1 MSDTNS
7 KIEKRKAEA
16 RKRQAKLKRREKRK
30 LKPSTRRRLITGIC
44 IVLVCILAGGL
55 FFTGTATARR
65 VISAVKIG
73 DVKVSSAEYS
83 YYYRTAFSNY
93 YTTMASYFGEQYVG
107 IDLTKPLS
115 SQKYSNNTT
124 YADYFSQSAI
134 QQLTQIVVLSEEAK
148 AAGFSI
154 PEEDQ
159 ASVDSLLQ
167 QIAENA
173 ESQSLSLD
181 KYVAKTYGKGMNYE
195 LLKKIVEREYLANAY
210 RTEKIGE
217 PTYDEAQLES
227 YYAENK
233 DQFAM
238 VDIRYQAFNKVEATD
253 SAEGKTIEE
262 AKAEAEAFL
271 AKATDEDAFAQA
283 ALELAK
289 EKAAALAA
297 EDSSD
302 SGSDE
307 SAEETEVTE
316 TTLHTATK
324 KSSLTSVD
332 ANISNW
338 AFAEGRV
345 VGDKAVLENA
355 GQTGYYVVY
364 LVKPEYRYEE
374 KTVNVR
380 HILIKAEEGAD
391 QDVKDEAKAKAEEI
405 LEQWKAG
412 AATEES
418 FAELAKEY
426 SEDGNAS
433 EGGLYE
439 NVNEGSMVDT
449 FNDWIFDP
457 SRKSGDTGI
466 VETEYG
472 YHVMYYVS
480 DSDPYWQVQVEN
492 AMRTEDYNTFYEG
505 VADHYKVKTKWLG
518 MQLREEPY

>member
-16 RKRQAKLKRREKRK
+16 RKRQAKLKKRAGRK
-30 LKPSTRRRLITGIC
+30 MKPSARKHLITGIC

-65 VISAVKIG
+65 VISAVKVG
-73 DVKVSSAEYS
+73 NVSVSSAEYS
-83 YYYRTAFSNY
+83 YYYRTAFTNY

-115 SQKYSNNTT
+115 SQKYSDGET
-124 YADYFSQSAI
+124 YAYYFSQSAV
-134 QQLTQIVVLSEEAK
+134 QQLTQIVVLSEEAR
-148 AAGFSI
+148 AAGFAI

-159 ASVDSLLQ
+159 ANVDSLLQ
-167 QIAENA
+167 DIQGKAET
-173 ESQSLSLD
+173 EKLSLD

-210 RTEKIGE
+210 KTEKMGE
-217 PTYDEAQLES
+217 PAYDEAQMET

-238 VDIRYQAFNKVEATD
+238 VDIRYQVFNKAEASD
-253 SAEGKTIEE
+253 SAEGKTLEE

-271 AKATDEDAFAQA
+271 AKASDEDAYAAA

-289 EKAAALAA
+289 EKAAAQAA
-297 EDSSD
+297 EN
-302 SGSDE
+302 SDE
-307 SAEETEVTE
+307 SGAGESSEEQEIKE
-316 TTLHTATK
+316 TTLHKATK
-324 KSSLTSVD
+324 KSSLTSTD
-332 ANISNW
+332 ANLSNW
-338 AFAEGRV
+338 AFAEGRAA
-345 VGDKAVLENA
+345 GDKSVIENA
-355 GQTGYYVVY
+355 GQTGYYVAY
-364 LVKPEYRYEE
+364 IVKPEYRYEE

-380 HILIKAEEGAD
+380 HILIKAAEDAAQSVRD
-391 QDVKDEAKAKAEEI
+391 DAKAKAEDI

-412 AATEES
+412 EATEES
-418 FAELAKEY
+418 FAELAKAH

-439 NVNEGSMVDT
+439 NVNDGSMVKSL
-449 FNDWIFDP
+449 NDWIFDKA
-457 SRKSGDTGI
+457 RKPGDTGI

-480 DSDPYWQVQVEN
+480 DSAPYWQVQVEN
-492 AMRTEDYNTFYEG
+492 AMRTDDYNQYFEG
-505 VADHYKVKTKWLG
+505 VADQYKVKTKWLG
-518 MQLREEPY
+518 IQLREEPY

>member
-1 MSDTNS
+1 M
-7 KIEKRKAEA
+7 
-16 RKRQAKLKRREKRK
+16 
-30 LKPSTRRRLITGIC
+30 
-44 IVLVCILAGGL
+44 
-55 FFTGTATARR
+55 
-65 VISAVKIG
+65 
-73 DVKVSSAEYS
+73 
-83 YYYRTAFSNY
+83 
-93 YTTMASYFGEQYVG
+93 
-107 IDLTKPLS
+107 
-115 SQKYSNNTT
+115 
-124 YADYFSQSAI
+124 
-134 QQLTQIVVLSEEAK
+134 
-148 AAGFSI
+148 
-154 PEEDQ
+154 
-159 ASVDSLLQ
+159 DSLLQ

-345 VGDKAVLENA
+345 AGDKAVLENA

>member
-1 MSDTNS
+1 M
-7 KIEKRKAEA
+7 
-16 RKRQAKLKRREKRK
+16 
-30 LKPSTRRRLITGIC
+30 
-44 IVLVCILAGGL
+44 
-55 FFTGTATARR
+55 
-65 VISAVKIG
+65 
-73 DVKVSSAEYS
+73 
-83 YYYRTAFSNY
+83 
-93 YTTMASYFGEQYVG
+93 
-107 IDLTKPLS
+107 
-115 SQKYSNNTT
+115 
-124 YADYFSQSAI
+124 
-134 QQLTQIVVLSEEAK
+134 
-148 AAGFSI
+148 
-154 PEEDQ
+154 
-159 ASVDSLLQ
+159 
-167 QIAENA
+167 
-173 ESQSLSLD
+173 
-181 KYVAKTYGKGMNYE
+181 
-195 LLKKIVEREYLANAY
+195 
-210 RTEKIGE
+210 
-217 PTYDEAQLES
+217 
-227 YYAENK
+227 
-233 DQFAM
+233 
-238 VDIRYQAFNKVEATD
+238 EATD

-345 VGDKAVLENA
+345 AGDKAVLENA

-374 KTVNVR
+374 KTVNVP

-492 AMRTEDYNTFYEG
+492 AMRTED
-505 VADHYKVKTKWLG
+505 
-518 MQLREEPY
+518 

>member
-30 LKPSTRRRLITGIC
+30 LKPSTRRHLITGIC
-44 IVLVCILAGGL
+44 IALVCIVAGGL

-73 DVKVSSAEYS
+73 DVNISSAEYS

-115 SQKYSNNTT
+115 SQKYSDNTT
-124 YADYFSQSAI
+124 YADYFSQSAV

-148 AAGFSI
+148 AAGFTM
-154 PEEDQ
+154 PEDEQ

-167 QIAENA
+167 QIEENA
-173 ESQSLSLD
+173 ESEKLSLD

-217 PTYDEAQLES
+217 PSYDEAQLES

-253 SAEGKTIEE
+253 STEGKTIEE

-271 AKATDEDAFAQA
+271 AKATDEEGFAQA

-297 EDSSD
+297 EDSSN
-302 SGSDE
+302 SGSDD

-324 KSSLTSVD
+324 KFESYIRRCQRIQLGLC
-332 ANISNW
+332 
-338 AFAEGRV
+338 GRP
-345 VGDKAVLENA
+345 GC
-355 GQTGYYVVY
+355 
-364 LVKPEYRYEE
+364 R
-374 KTVNVR
+374 R
-380 HILIKAEEGAD
+380 
-391 QDVKDEAKAKAEEI
+391 
-405 LEQWKAG
+405 
-412 AATEES
+412 
-418 FAELAKEY
+418 
-426 SEDGNAS
+426 
-433 EGGLYE
+433 
-439 NVNEGSMVDT
+439 
-449 FNDWIFDP
+449 
-457 SRKSGDTGI
+457 
-466 VETEYG
+466 
-472 YHVMYYVS
+472 
-480 DSDPYWQVQVEN
+480 
-492 AMRTEDYNTFYEG
+492 
-505 VADHYKVKTKWLG
+505 
-518 MQLREEPY
+518 